1 MFLPTGSLSALP
13 RPGLVLLGGIFA
25 LGIAAGT
32 AMGPLLSAP
41 ASAIV
46 ATPLPPVG
54 SAAQARDRAA
64 HPADVLR
71 ILDGDT
77 FEARVH
83 VWPGLDITTKV
94 RLRGIDAPELKSRC
108 PQERAKAEAARNAL
122 AAMLAEGGVEIGRVG
137 LDKFGGRVDADAS
150 TKSTPDISAALLRAG
165 LARAYDGGRRA
176 GWCGAEARG

>member
-1 MFLPTGSLSALP
+1 
-13 RPGLVLLGGIFA
+13 
-25 LGIAAGT
+25 
-32 AMGPLLSAP
+32 MGPLTEPSAVP
-41 ASAIV
+41 IAK
-46 ATPLPPVG
+46 PPVE
-54 SAAQARDRAA
+54 AQAKSAQLRNQAA

-108 PQERAKAEAARNAL
+108 PEERVKAEAARNAL
-122 AAMLAEGGVEIGRVG
+122 SAILAEGDITISRVG

-165 LARAYDGGRRA
+165 LARNYAGGRRA
-176 GWCGAEARG
+176 SWCGVEARG